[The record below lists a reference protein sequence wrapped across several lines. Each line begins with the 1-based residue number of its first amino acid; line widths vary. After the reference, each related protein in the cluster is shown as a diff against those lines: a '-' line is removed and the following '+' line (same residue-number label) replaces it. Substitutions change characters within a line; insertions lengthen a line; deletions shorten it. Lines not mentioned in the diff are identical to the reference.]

1 MRDRSLHRLRLP
13 AIAASAVLA
22 AVPAAADAPAPVT
35 SDAPGPTPRDG
46 TQAAATTTASTAT
59 TSTTPAPP
67 ASPAPPAPAPEA
79 EAPPAASEPA
89 PAATPAPASA
99 PTPAPAAAA
108 ATPAPATTTTTPVK
122 AAPPFVDHD
131 DSADQ
136 AAQAKRLAAENRAR
150 DERDNGRQADA
161 GDGPATDTATPG
173 PSAATTTTAPGAL
186 GGYGDLSL
194 PAPIGVPNFFIEH
207 FRIPPFLLSIY
218 QAAGMQYGVRWEVLA
233 AINEIE
239 TDYGRNL
246 NVSSAGAVGWMQ
258 FMPSTWEQWGVDANH
273 DGRKDPFNPADA
285 IFAAARY
292 LRAAG
297 AETDIRKAIF
307 AYNHADWY
315 VDSVLMRAR
324 LIGGLPAD
332 LVSSL
337 TGLTQGRFPV
347 YGKVSYAGRLS
358 TRTSTRRVAK
368 GHNAAMA
375 VESSST
381 RRSILIHAK
390 AGRAAVAVQDGR
402 IVAIGQSKRFGRYV
416 RLRDVY
422 GNTYTYA
429 RLGSLARHYR
439 APVHRDVSSAEIA
452 RELDLPHRDPKPTAP
467 ASAGRQVHGTAPAT
481 WAAKQATAA
490 KKAKSAGAGRAGPD
504 VSWVDRAPA
513 LASTPKLLARR
524 AARGHLK
531 VRPAGPMRYLPQTG
545 TAVDRLVWVAE
556 PAATH
561 TSSKGRWARLRKGAV
576 VPGGTVLGRVGRT
589 TADGH
594 GVVRFE
600 VRPAGRKTPRIDP
613 KPILDGWRLLTDTN
627 VYGAGGDNSLL
638 GDGGDSASIGQ
649 VLLMSKEAL
658 QQRVLHD
665 ARVQLYACGRDDIRS
680 GAIDRRVLAT
690 LEFLAASGLKPTVSS
705 LECGH
710 GVMTAS
716 GNVSE
721 HSTGTAVDIAA
732 INGIPILG
740 HQGPGSIT
748 DTTIRRLLTLQGSM
762 KPHQIISLMTFP
774 GADNTLSLPDHADHI
789 HVGFRVD
796 GSTRGK
802 GRSTAAPSVL
812 KPGQWTK
819 LMSRIGTI
827 DNPQVRRAPSAYA
840 LRVRRGR

>member
-1 MRDRSLHRLRLP
+1 M
-13 AIAASAVLA
+13 
-22 AVPAAADAPAPVT
+22 
-35 SDAPGPTPRDG
+35 
-46 TQAAATTTASTAT
+46 
-59 TSTTPAPP
+59 
-67 ASPAPPAPAPEA
+67 
-79 EAPPAASEPA
+79 
-89 PAATPAPASA
+89 
-99 PTPAPAAAA
+99 
-108 ATPAPATTTTTPVK
+108 
-122 AAPPFVDHD
+122 
-131 DSADQ
+131 
-136 AAQAKRLAAENRAR
+136 
-150 DERDNGRQADA
+150 
-161 GDGPATDTATPG
+161 
-173 PSAATTTTAPGAL
+173 
-186 GGYGDLSL
+186 
-194 PAPIGVPNFFIEH
+194 PNFFIEH

-258 FMPSTWEQWGVDANH
+258 FMPATWSQWGVDANH

-297 AETDIRKAIF
+297 AETDIRKAVF

-324 LIGGLPAD
+324 LIGGLPSD

-347 YGKVSYAGRLS
+347 YGRVSYAGRVS

-381 RRSILIHAK
+381 RRSMLIHAR

-402 IVAIGQSKRFGRYV
+402 ITGIGTSKRLGRYV
-416 RLRDVY
+416 QLRDVY
-422 GNTYTYA
+422 GNTYTYG
-429 RLGSLARHYR
+429 RLGTLARRYR
-439 APVHRDVSSAEIA
+439 APVHRDVTSAEIA
-452 RELDLPHRDPKPTAP
+452 RELDLPHHDPKPTAP
-467 ASAGRQVHGTAPAT
+467 ASAGHQVRGTGPVT
-481 WAAKQATAA
+481 WAAKQAHPA
-490 KKAKSAGAGRAGPD
+490 KLAKPAAGAGRAAPD
-504 VSWVDRAPA
+504 VSWIAGAPT
-513 LASTPKLLARR
+513 LATTPKLLARR
-524 AARGHLK
+524 ATRGGLR
-531 VRPAGPMRYLPQTG
+531 VRPAGPTRYLPQTG
-545 TAVDRLVWVAE
+545 TAVDRLVWVAA
-556 PAATH
+556 PSPKKH
-561 TSSKGRWARLRKGAV
+561 TSSEGRWARLRKGAI

-600 VRPAGRKTPRIDP
+600 VRPAGRKAPRIDP
-613 KPILDGWRLLTDTN
+613 KPILDGWRLLSDTN

-638 GDGGDSASIGQ
+638 GDGSASASIGQ
-649 VLLMSKEAL
+649 ILLMSKEAL
-658 QQRVLHD
+658 QQRVIHD
-665 ARVQLYACGRDDIRS
+665 PRVQIYACGKDDIRS

-690 LEFLAASGLKPTVSS
+690 LEFLASSGLKPTVSA

-710 GVMTAS
+710 GILTSS
-716 GNVSE
+716 GNISE

-740 HQGPGSIT
+740 HQGAGSIT

-802 GRSTAAPSVL
+802 GRRTATPSVL
-812 KPGQWTK
+812 KPGQWTR
-819 LMSRIGTI
+819 LMRRIGTI
-827 DNPQVRRAPSAYA
+827 DNPQVRRAPSTYA
-840 LRVRRGR
+840 LKVRSGR

>member
-1 MRDRSLHRLRLP
+1 
-13 AIAASAVLA
+13 
-22 AVPAAADAPAPVT
+22 
-35 SDAPGPTPRDG
+35 
-46 TQAAATTTASTAT
+46 
-59 TSTTPAPP
+59 
-67 ASPAPPAPAPEA
+67 
-79 EAPPAASEPA
+79 
-89 PAATPAPASA
+89 
-99 PTPAPAAAA
+99 
-108 ATPAPATTTTTPVK
+108 
-122 AAPPFVDHD
+122 
-131 DSADQ
+131 
-136 AAQAKRLAAENRAR
+136 
-150 DERDNGRQADA
+150 
-161 GDGPATDTATPG
+161 
-173 PSAATTTTAPGAL
+173 
-186 GGYGDLSL
+186 
-194 PAPIGVPNFFIEH
+194 
-207 FRIPPFLLSIY
+207 
-218 QAAGMQYGVRWEVLA
+218 
-233 AINEIE
+233 
-239 TDYGRNL
+239 
-246 NVSSAGAVGWMQ
+246 
-258 FMPSTWEQWGVDANH
+258 
-273 DGRKDPFNPADA
+273 
-285 IFAAARY
+285 
-292 LRAAG
+292 
-297 AETDIRKAIF
+297 
-307 AYNHADWY
+307 
-315 VDSVLMRAR
+315 
-324 LIGGLPAD
+324 
-332 LVSSL
+332 
-337 TGLTQGRFPV
+337 
-347 YGKVSYAGRLS
+347 
-358 TRTSTRRVAK
+358 
-368 GHNAAMA
+368 MA

-402 IVAIGQSKRFGRYV
+402 IVAIGQSKRYGRYV

-429 RLGSLARHYR
+429 RLGSLARSYR

-452 RELDLPHRDPKPTAP
+452 RELDLPHKDPKPTRA
-467 ASAGRQVHGTAPAT
+467 ATAGRQLARTGPAT
-481 WAAKQATAA
+481 WAAKQAKQAKPSRAA
-490 KKAKSAGAGRAGPD
+490 APQAARRSGPETQWIARVPGVAKTPRLLLRRAG
-504 VSWVDRAPA
+504 
-513 LASTPKLLARR
+513 
-524 AARGHLK
+524 GGGLK
-531 VRPAGPMRYLPQTG
+531 VRPAGPNRYLPQTG
-545 TAVDRLVWVAE
+545 TAIDRLVWVAA
-556 PAATH
+556 PGAKRH
-561 TSSKGRWARLRKGAV
+561 TASKGRWARLRKGAI

-638 GDGGDSASIGQ
+638 GAGGDSASIGQ
-649 VLLMSKEAL
+649 ILLMSKEAL

-774 GADNTLSLPDHADHI
+774 GTDNTLSLPDHADHI